1 MDLSA
6 PYGIKYIQLGSQ
18 ALPQKKTESR
28 AKWRFQ
34 LLKIL
39 STSSIQNEVTA
50 NRQMTVLKGNESTT
64 LASENEDQFLLPKS
78 KSTRRTTQQ
87 CQPFHLQMIQ
97 CFLETVPISRRCL
110 GSMLPQL
117 PLAAYKK
124 KERRKWPKYKRLTYT
139 WFTKRKPVT

>member
-18 ALPQKKTESR
+18 ALPQKKQRVVLNEDSSCSR
-28 AKWRFQ
+28 FS
-34 LLKIL
+34 I
-39 STSSIQNEVTA
+39 STSSIQNEVTT
-50 NRQMTVLKGNESTT
+50 NRQMTVLKGNESTI
-64 LASENEDQFLLPKS
+64 LASENEYQFLLPKS
-78 KSTRRTTQQ
+78 KSTRTTQQ

-124 KERRKWPKYKRLTYT
+124 GEKEMAQ
-139 WFTKRKPVT
+139 V

>member
-18 ALPQKKTESR
+18 ALPQKKQRVVLNEDSSCSR
-28 AKWRFQ
+28 FS
-34 LLKIL
+34 I
-39 STSSIQNEVTA
+39 STSSIQNEVTT
-50 NRQMTVLKGNESTT
+50 NRQMTVLKGNELTT
-64 LASENEDQFLLPKS
+64 LASENEDQFLLHKS

-124 KERRKWPKYKRLTYT
+124 GEKEMAQ
-139 WFTKRKPVT
+139 V